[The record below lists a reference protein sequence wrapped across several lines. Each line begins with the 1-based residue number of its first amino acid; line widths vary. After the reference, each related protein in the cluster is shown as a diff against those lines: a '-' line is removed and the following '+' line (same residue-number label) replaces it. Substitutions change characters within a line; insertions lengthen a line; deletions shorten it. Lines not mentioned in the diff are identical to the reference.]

1 MRKLISAIS
10 RRKNERPRTTTA
22 EESGAEMIGHGPMPK
37 PWDWPGSRWWRV
49 DLHAHSPASHDF
61 KENRNDPDWGQWVA
75 ALGDRNIDAVAVTD
89 HNTADGITPLQEAAQ
104 DSSLVLFPGVEV
116 TVGDVHLL
124 VILDPSR
131 RKDHV
136 TDILTRLEVPV
147 SERGHCNARSP
158 LSIEQV
164 LAECGASPV
173 VIGAHVNGPAGLLG
187 LKGES
192 RLAVLRNPRLAAV
205 EIDPNKK
212 VDDRWIDGEMSV
224 LRRRL
229 ARVWASDAHGFD
241 ELGRRYT
248 WIKMTTLSSEGLRLA
263 LGDGSY
269 ADGSRSLRP
278 WTEANPNKRFASDVV
293 ESITVADARH
303 IGRPNSVEFRFNPWF
318 NAIIG
323 GRGTGKST
331 LVDFCRQTL
340 RRAAELPTSLRDS
353 FDRRLSVSH
362 SRDGEGL
369 LTPNTHIT
377 MVYRKDGERYRLS
390 WNPHGNIHPVVRLKD
405 DEKEQGNIAR
415 RFPVRLYS
423 QKQLFEI
430 AQNPNALLDVIDDSQ
445 QVGGAELHRLMEEAA
460 ARYLACRS
468 QARLARQQAA
478 VLPELSIRLSDVRR
492 KLDVLQKADSANI
505 LAQHRGNQRRQDVW
519 DAVLESVRD
528 AISLVRNATD
538 DLQVADLG
546 IDMGNT
552 RDGHET
558 DLERMHSSLIDAIAS
573 LRRRIHAS
581 LESADSDIE
590 RIRTGPA
597 AARWKKVVLR
607 DRHRFKAALKN
618 LSDQGIGGFEDYQE
632 LLAEAAKLERG
643 IKYATQRNTRS
654 ANREE
659 QADEALTEYRSLRET
674 LAKRR
679 RAYVVKASSDSVKIR
694 VKALDDHHN
703 LPSTLEKRLHTKKF
717 ETDRQAIYGQLHTD
731 SNQPWHWNRL
741 DNMVMTLRRSR
752 NNMPKGWRSRDK
764 RFDKVLRKIDP
775 EDVDRLALYAPG
787 DSVLVEY
794 RDASGNWKKLAQ
806 GSPGQQA
813 AALLAFVLR
822 QGEEPIILDQPE
834 DDLDNTVIYE
844 LLVTTL
850 RQVKTKRQVI
860 VVTHNPNIVVHG
872 DAEYVLS
879 LGAVN
884 GQTHVVCKGGL
895 QDQKVR
901 EEICRVMEG
910 GEEAFRKRY
919 HRIVPPQDESP

>member
-1 MRKLISAIS
+1 
-10 RRKNERPRTTTA
+10 
-22 EESGAEMIGHGPMPK
+22 MPK

-104 DSSLVLFPGVEV
+104 NSGLVLFPGVEV
-116 TVGDVHLL
+116 TVAGVHLL
-124 VILDPSR
+124 MILDPNQG
-131 RKDHV
+131 KDHV
-136 TDILTRLEVPV
+136 TEILARLKV
-147 SERGHCNARSP
+147 SVNKRGHYSARSP
-158 LSIEQV
+158 MSIETA

-173 VIGAHVNGPAGLLG
+173 VIGAHANGPAGLLG
-187 LKGES
+187 LEGES

-205 EIDPNKK
+205 EIDPNKE
-212 VDDRWIDGEMSV
+212 VDDRWIDGKVSA

-229 ARVWASDAHGFD
+229 ARVWASDAHSFD

-248 WIKMTTLSSEGLRLA
+248 WIKMTTLSLEGLRLA

-269 ADGSRSLRP
+269 AEGSPSLRP
-278 WTEANPNKRFASDVV
+278 WTKADPNKRFASDVV

-303 IGRPNSVEFRFNPWF
+303 IGRPDSVKFRFNPWF

-340 RRAAELPTSLRDS
+340 RRAAELPPSLRDS
-353 FDRRLSVSH
+353 FDRRLSVSR
-362 SRDGEGL
+362 SRDDEGL
-369 LTPNTHIT
+369 LTQRTHIT
-377 MVYRKDGERYRLS
+377 MVYRKDGERFRLS
-390 WNPHGNIHPVVRLKD
+390 WNPYGETHPVVRLKD
-405 DEKEQGNIAR
+405 DEQEQGNIAR

-430 AQNPNALLDVIDDSQ
+430 AQNPNALLNVIDDSQ
-445 QVGGAELHRLMEEAA
+445 QVGGAELRRSMEEAE

-478 VLPELSIRLSDVRR
+478 VLPELSTRLSDVRR

-505 LAQHRGNQRRQDVW
+505 LAQHRGNQRRQDAW
-519 DAVLESVRD
+519 NAVLNSVRD
-528 AISLVRNATD
+528 AIGIVRSAAD

-546 IDMGNT
+546 IDMGNKQ
-552 RDGHET
+552 DVHDT
-558 DLERMHSSLIDAIAS
+558 DIDRMHSLLIDAIAS

-581 LESADSDIE
+581 LESAESDIE
-590 RIRTGPA
+590 RIRTGRE
-597 AARWKKVVLR
+597 AARWQEAVLR
-607 DRHRFKAALKN
+607 DRHGFKAALKN
-618 LSDQGIGGFEDYQE
+618 LSDQGIRGFEDYQE
-632 LLAEAAKLERG
+632 LLAEAARLERD
-643 IKYATQRNTRS
+643 IKYATQRSTRS
-654 ANREE
+654 AEREE
-659 QADEALTEYRSLRET
+659 QAAEALSKYRALRQT
-674 LAKRR
+674 LAERR
-679 RAYVVKASSDSVKIR
+679 QAYVTEASSDSVRIR
-694 VKALDDHHN
+694 VKALDDHDR
-703 LPSTLEKRLHTKKF
+703 LQSTLEKRLGTDKF
-717 ETDRQAIYGQLHTD
+717 ETDRQAISRLLRAD
-731 SNQPWHWNRL
+731 SKQPWQWDRL
-741 DNMVMTLRRSR
+741 DKMVMTLRRSR
-752 NNMPKGWRSRDK
+752 NNTPNGWRSRDR
-764 RFDKVLRKIDP
+764 RFDKVLQRTDP

-794 RDASGNWKKLAQ
+794 RDASGSWTTLAQ